1 MSIDWSHL
9 TGASLAIAI
18 GLTALAGLAWL
29 QLWARPGDDG
39 REGAARGDARA
50 EHDGEDGLT
59 RAARDHLTALAQWAL
74 GALALHA
81 LCLIGNGSGSFG
93 GWAITIVL
101 ALAATA
107 LQYPPGG
114 RVDEEPDDEPVEAP
128 APAPLAT
135 EPLPPLKG
143 PLWAGHGDDARAGL
157 WGDAVKR

>member
-18 GLTALAGLAWL
+18 GLTALAVLAWL
-29 QLWARPGDDG
+29 QLWARSGDD
-39 REGAARGDARA
+39 AR
-50 EHDGEDGLT
+50 DGEDGLT
-59 RAARDHLTALAQWAL
+59 RVARDHLTALAQWAL

-93 GWAITIVL
+93 GWAVTIVL

-114 RVDEEPDDEPVEAP
+114 RMDEEPGEEPVEAP
-128 APAPLAT
+128 AAAPVAG

-143 PLWAGHGDDARAGL
+143 PLWAGRDGDARAGL